1 MAVIV
6 HLHGGGFFL
15 LQMPTTLMNLELS
28 NDHIDGPTLPPPIK
42 LDPSQQAAVMAM
54 EQRDNVFLTGNAGTG
69 KSTVITQFIAGSKRS
84 IDMTATTGIAAL
96 NLRDQIF
103 EKCGLKLNSNTIY
116 RWSGIGLGPQ
126 PHETDEQC
134 FDRLCEEMKKP
145 PLSITRANA
154 FDRIFHA
161 ECLIIDEISML
172 PGKTFQFLEYLCRRL
187 RKRDEPWGGLQ
198 VICVG
203 DFLQLPPVSRTGK
216 YDWAFQNSAW
226 VRSQFKHVVLQRIH
240 RQDDDVFKDLLNN
253 VREGRIAPKHSAIL
267 AKRVALFPRA
277 ELLRL
282 FTHNTQVDRYN
293 NMMLEGL
300 ETPQHELEMYSS
312 GHAGCDWMIKNMLT
326 PQSLKMKVGA
336 RMMVT
341 ANINIPGSGGSL
353 KAVNGSLGTLVG
365 IDMAKQ
371 EVQLLLDCGRHITLG
386 IYTWYVDPSNDAKG
400 CVRQLPIKLAWA
412 ATIHKSQGLSLDSAL
427 IDVRA
432 TREPGQ
438 TYVALSRVR
447 TLEGLYLKDVFKGVW
462 VSQEAIEFTKRITQ
476 S

>member
-1 MAVIV
+1 MAILVR
-6 HLHGGGFFL
+6 LHRDGFSFIQL
-15 LQMPTTLMNLELS
+15 PTYIMILELS
-28 NDHIDGPTLPPPIK
+28 NDTEPSAIK
-42 LDPSQQAAVMAM
+42 LDPSQQAAVTIM
-54 EQRDNVFLTGNAGTG
+54 EEGRNVFLTGNAGTG

-103 EKCGLKLNSNTIY
+103 EKCGLKFNANTIY
-116 RWSGIGLGPQ
+116 RWAGIGLGPQ
-126 PHETDEQC
+126 PHENDEQC

-145 PLSITRANA
+145 PLSITRDKA
-154 FDRIFHA
+154 FDRIFYSR
-161 ECLIIDEISML
+161 CLIIDEISML

-226 VRSQFKHVVLQRIH
+226 QRSNFKHVVLQRIH

-253 VREGRIAPKHSAIL
+253 VREGNILPRHSAIL

-300 ETPQHELEMYSS
+300 ETEEYQVTMYSS
-312 GHAGCDWMIKNMLT
+312 EHSGCEWMIKNMLT
-326 PQSLKMKVGA
+326 PFLLRMKVGA

-341 ANINIPGSGGSL
+341 ANISIPGSGGAL
-353 KAVNGSLGTLVG
+353 KAVNGSLGTLTK
-365 IDMAKQ
+365 ISLFPAEAELQ
-371 EVQLLLDCGRHITLG
+371 LDCGRIIELEP
-386 IYTWYVDPSNDAKG
+386 YTWWVDPSDESKG
-400 CVRQLPIKLAWA
+400 CVRQLPLKLAWA

-447 TLEGLYLKDVFKGVW
+447 TLAGLYLKDVFKGVW